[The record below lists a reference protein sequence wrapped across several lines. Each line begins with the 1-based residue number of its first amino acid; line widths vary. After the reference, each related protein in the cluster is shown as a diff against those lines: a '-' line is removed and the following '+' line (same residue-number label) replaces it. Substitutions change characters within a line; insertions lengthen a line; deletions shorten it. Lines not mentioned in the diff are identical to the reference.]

1 MQCIAASEGLLVK
14 VLIDPDKCMGD
25 GLCVDLC
32 PVHVFEVRTVSRKPK
47 KTRTVVANDAACI
60 FCKICEVNCPNRAI
74 KVVLEE
80 L

>member
-1 MQCIAASEGLLVK
+1 MVASEGSPVK
-14 VLIDPDKCMGD
+14 VLIDPDKCKGD

-60 FCKICEVNCPNRAI
+60 FCKICEVNCPNLAI
-74 KVVLEE
+74 KVILAE